1 MSYKYDIILYWSE
14 EDEAFIAEVP
24 DLPGCAADG
33 PTYEAALSAVQMA
46 MDIWIETVEKT
57 GRPIP
62 EPLGE
67 IDIPDKPGRMVMP
80 PGDPDAELVEKIIT
94 FEPGKR
100 SGQACIR
107 GMRLAVKDVIGYL
120 EGGMTEEE
128 VLHDFPEL
136 TAEDIAAC
144 RAADRVFRQ
153 RSGRLGVS

>member
-33 PTYEAALSAVQMA
+33 PTYEAALSAVQEVME
-46 MDIWIETVEKT
+46 IWIETQKEM
-57 GRPIP
+57 GHSIP

-67 IDIPDKPGRMVMP
+67 IDVPDRPGRMVMP
-80 PGDPDAELVEKIIT
+80 PGDPDTELVRRIIT
-94 FEPGKR
+94 FEPGRR

-136 TAEDIAAC
+136 TTEDIAAC
-144 RAADRVFRQ
+144 RAANRVFKQ
-153 RSGRLGVS
+153 RTMRLSRS